1 MTFTRAQRLTEN
13 IHTYLGHDE
22 RSRSEPDSGGGGGD
36 FYAGLAFFVY
46 HCRPAVWCVCR
57 LRCRWF
63 FNKLQKSQEM
73 DVIKG
78 EEGWM
83 YKGRREAKR
92 VALVAGPLNPV
103 KSCAARLSPQAQM
116 YVFDMSANSMRRT
129 GAGCFA
135 PPCHKDTEFALKVAS
150 PWRLKVADPWRE
162 VWLKCGG
169 HLPVAL
175 DIRHDC
181 SVERRSRWPRAI
193 PAWPPGRV
201 LGPAALVMPQIKQ
214 MRSVQ

>member
-1 MTFTRAQRLTEN
+1 
-13 IHTYLGHDE
+13 
-22 RSRSEPDSGGGGGD
+22 
-36 FYAGLAFFVY
+36 
-46 HCRPAVWCVCR
+46 
-57 LRCRWF
+57 
-63 FNKLQKSQEM
+63 M